1 MMTTGPTNDA
11 TGTFRAAGCHRLQPG
26 TARAYGDRIPVPN
39 GVEGPRP
46 RKIVPDDV
54 ARPTPPTTKTYKYY
68 RFVKPFNIRELSRS
82 PVVPLGLARDSGRM
96 NTSRRILALALLMLV
111 PVALA
116 LAAEFMAVVPGPPA
130 QPSPVYLT
138 SAGDGS

>member
-11 TGTFRAAGCHRLQPG
+11 TGTFHAAGCRLLQPG
-26 TARAYGDRIPVPN
+26 TPGAYGDRNP
-39 GVEGPRP
+39 
-46 RKIVPDDV
+46 VPDDV

-68 RFVKPFNIRELSRS
+68 RFAKPFNIRELSRS

-130 QPSPVYLT
+130 QPSPVHLT
-138 SAGDGS
+138 SAGQGS

>member
-1 MMTTGPTNDA
+1 MT
-11 TGTFRAAGCHRLQPG
+11 
-26 TARAYGDRIPVPN
+26 V
-39 GVEGPRP
+39 
-46 RKIVPDDV
+46 DD
-54 ARPTPPTTKTYKYY
+54 
-68 RFVKPFNIRELSRS
+68 
-82 PVVPLGLARDSGRM
+82 M

-138 SAGDGS
+138 SAGQGG

>member
-1 MMTTGPTNDA
+1 
-11 TGTFRAAGCHRLQPG
+11 
-26 TARAYGDRIPVPN
+26 
-39 GVEGPRP
+39 
-46 RKIVPDDV
+46 
-54 ARPTPPTTKTYKYY
+54 
-68 RFVKPFNIRELSRS
+68 
-82 PVVPLGLARDSGRM
+82 M

-130 QPSPVYLT
+130 RPSPVYLT